1 MPFKKWKTG
10 QIFVA
15 FPDSELK
22 KRYKKKDI
30 KKDEKDFKTTYL
42 TEQECSPTVFNPDPD
57 IEITMHH

>member
-1 MPFKKWKTG
+1 MPNKKWKMG

-15 FPDSELK
+15 FPDYLK
-22 KRYKKKDI
+22 KYI

>member
-1 MPFKKWKTG
+1 MPNKKWKTG

-15 FPDSELK
+15 FPDYLK
-22 KRYKKKDI
+22 KYI